1 MKPLTVDLPYP
12 SIKNVENNRR
22 ISALIYPLYSG
33 GEGEL
38 NAILQYVYHG
48 FYFNKESEKEIKDL
62 LESIAIAEMIHLNI
76 LGELLMQLGSNPA
89 YYNTRTADFYSASS
103 VSYTHTPKR
112 MILDDIAGEIKA
124 VKSYSDVILAVGD
137 SDVSAILTRIKMD
150 EELHILALKNM
161 LEKL

>member
-1 MKPLTVDLPYP
+1 MKPLIVDLPYP
-12 SIKNVENNRR
+12 SLKNIETNKQL
-22 ISALIYPLYSG
+22 SSLIYPLYSG

-76 LGELLMQLGSNPA
+76 LGEILIKLGVSPA
-89 YYNTRTADFYSASS
+89 YYNTRTADFYSAGS
-103 VSYTHTPKR
+103 VSYTRTTKR

-137 SDVSAILTRIKMD
+137 SELSAILTRIKID
-150 EELHILALKNM
+150 EELHIVALKNA